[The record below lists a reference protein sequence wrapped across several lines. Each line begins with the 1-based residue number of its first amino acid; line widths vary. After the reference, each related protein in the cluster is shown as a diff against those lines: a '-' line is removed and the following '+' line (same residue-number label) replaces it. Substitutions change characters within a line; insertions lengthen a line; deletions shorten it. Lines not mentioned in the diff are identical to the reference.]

1 MWKLDLED
9 VYYRI
14 YDSKRQ
20 IAGYFDPDYG
30 ELFPKENELEII
42 ERMHKNHDKVQ
53 GGFLMVPM
61 IKFEIF
67 DRDYDSNIEGLSNQ
81 LQAVNGKIAIWKEFI
96 EKTKNYA
103 HSIRIS
109 HTDRDMLSITF
120 PFAFSKPTPLD
131 KKDILVE
138 LEPILNLM
146 QQQGLL

>member
-96 EKTKNYA
+96 ESCA
-103 HSIRIS
+103 GVS
-109 HTDRDMLSITF
+109 L
-120 PFAFSKPTPLD
+120 
-131 KKDILVE
+131 
-138 LEPILNLM
+138 
-146 QQQGLL
+146 